1 MSSKETLIYE
11 NAFLRRMY
19 AEKNVEALKL
29 ANDKA
34 LLIKMLKE
42 CQEAFN
48 DGGNTIMSDGISDI
62 LKDVL

>member
-1 MSSKETLIYE
+1 MSSKESLIYE
-11 NAFLRRMY
+11 NEFLRRMY

-34 LLIKMLKE
+34 LLIKMLFE

-48 DGGNTIMSDGISDI
+48 DCGNTIMANGIGDI